1 VPVRQR
7 EEVQEV
13 LPAVSRS
20 LRAALPPNLR
30 PALEP
35 APSSNPSGRD
45 PTATLTFEFE
55 RAPFTIWL
63 TPSGDVQSLDV
74 WLDFEVAAV
83 LNLCWSGDVLT
94 LGFFS
99 RGEWERQLLELARQ
113 HE

>member
-1 VPVRQR
+1 MPR
-7 EEVQEV
+7 
-13 LPAVSRS
+13 RS
-20 LRAALPPNLR
+20 NDASCP
-30 PALEP
+30 PALRELRD
-35 APSSNPSGRD
+35 ACLKLVRRHGTAHMLDGR
-45 PTATLTFEFE
+45 LVFEFE

-74 WLDFEVAAV
+74 WIDFKVAAV